1 LNLDGAVCK
10 RCAAPGNPADI
21 GEDCVRCR
29 DRRYHFQAAMALGV
43 YQDDLRD
50 AVIRMKQAV
59 HEPLTLSMGC
69 LLAGTLRQRL
79 TDPQP
84 DVMVPV
90 PAHWSKR
97 LLRGV
102 NGPDLLA
109 EASARQLGIPVA
121 IDLLRCC
128 RRTQKQGTL
137 MPSERQANVRG
148 AFAVRSGYNLQDA
161 HVLLV
166 DDILTTGATASESAR
181 VLRQA
186 GAAHVTVAVVA
197 RGVGM
202 GQRKT

>member
-1 LNLDGAVCK
+1 VAT
-10 RCAAPGNPADI
+10 

-29 DRRYHFQAAMALGV
+29 DRHYHFQAALALGI

-50 AVIRMKQAV
+50 AVIRMKQAL

-69 LLAGTLRQRL
+69 LLAETLHERL
-79 TDPQP
+79 TEPRP
-84 DVMVPV
+84 DVIVPV

-109 EASARQLGIPVA
+109 EALAKRVGIPAVM
-121 IDLLRCC
+121 DLLCC
-128 RRTQKQGTL
+128 RRRTQKQGTL
-137 MPSERQANVRG
+137 LPSERQANVRG
-148 AFAVRSGYNLQDA
+148 AFAVRSGYNLQEM

-166 DDILTTGATASESAR
+166 DDILTTGATASESAKM
-181 VLRQA
+181 LRQA

-202 GQRKT
+202 SQRQ